1 MHDLA
6 CICPIFQICLPEV
19 YHSKTLDVLRLLRFS
34 VAVPAPH
41 VSSIAISFSSLRT
54 WPRVTC
60 AQDSEVRIRN
70 DQNLPTIQTILGYIL
85 LQTSRKSK
93 SELFLE
99 CFHPKIFW
107 QLWGS
112 SLCHWDVDLYRWVVG
127 LGSAYT
133 FSSYLPIRWYEDRVN
148 ETMMCR
154 TRMLPTCDSGHV
166 IHIDETCKLQ
176 WKSSLPSL
184 ECNRFVSVWLCATY
198 CAQSQISGRDLCRW
212 GVGLRCGWALV
223 AAKMS
228 PIPEEVPGHSETLSQ
243 H

>member
-1 MHDLA
+1 MHSPKFQEGTSVVGVWALDAAGHWLQLRWVPFQKKFLDIPRHCHSISILIAAWGALSKQTSTGSDWVCVESAPILVWNLCGACNWQKGKHIHQCPFLA
-6 CICPIFQICLPEV
+6 C
-19 YHSKTLDVLRLLRFS
+19 
-34 VAVPAPH
+34 
-41 VSSIAISFSSLRT
+41 
-54 WPRVTC
+54 
-60 AQDSEVRIRN
+60 
-70 DQNLPTIQTILGYIL
+70 
-85 LQTSRKSK
+85 
-93 SELFLE
+93 
-99 CFHPKIFW
+99 FHQKIFW
-107 QLWGS
+107 QPWGS
-112 SLCHWDVDLYRWVVG
+112 SLCHWDMDLYRWVVG
-127 LGSAYT
+127 LGSVYT